1 MVVASTV
8 NEVSYVVKWLGSEKE
23 GQKIKIRDKV
33 RKLKMNLKRMALV
46 FSKIWR
52 QGVLGYI

>member
-1 MVVASTV
+1 MAVASTV

-46 FSKIWR
+46 FGKIWR
-52 QGVLGYI
+52 QGVWGYI